1 MRKCHVPFFIKP
13 SICLEITEEHHEK
26 PAKIGDWDSNWPLP
40 KCEYDIATVQK
51 NMDLKV
57 GMQRQSRAEF

>member
-1 MRKCHVPFFIKP
+1 
-13 SICLEITEEHHEK
+13 
-26 PAKIGDWDSNWPLP
+26 
-40 KCEYDIATVQK
+40 VQK